1 MKKAFSV
8 LVVLIAGVML
18 TACPSLWSTAAKD
31 KTEDAEVLYKDA
43 EAAFANKD
51 YDKAIEL
58 YERIKSGHSDF
69 EKTPEVY
76 LKLAEAFYEKG
87 AYEKAISRYLQFV
100 ELHPGHKDVPK
111 AKFYAAMGYFQ
122 QIRAADLDNRIVH
135 TAAEAFKA
143 LRDDPEAGEW
153 AEKAGEK
160 YNECLKKMA
169 EKELYKART
178 YVSMGQ
184 YQAARISA
192 KRVLDEYKEM
202 GFDKE
207 AEDLIKGIKGK

>member
-1 MKKAFSV
+1 MKKALSI
-8 LVVLIAGVML
+8 LVVLIAGTML
-18 TACPSLWSTAAKD
+18 TACPSLWNTAAND
-31 KTEDAEVLYKDA
+31 KTEGAEKLYEDA
-43 EAAFANKD
+43 EAAFDNKD
-51 YDKAIEL
+51 YEKAIEL
-58 YERIKSGHSDF
+58 YERIKSGYSDF

-76 LKLAEAFYEKG
+76 LRLADAFYKKG

-111 AKFYAAMGYFQ
+111 AKFHAAMGYFQ

-153 AEKAGEK
+153 SERAGEK
-160 YNECLKKMA
+160 YDECLKKMA

-184 YQAARISA
+184 YQAARIAA

>member
-1 MKKAFSV
+1 
-8 LVVLIAGVML
+8 ML
-18 TACPSLWSTAAKD
+18 TACPSLWNTAAND
-31 KTEDAEVLYKDA
+31 KAEGAEKLYEDA
-43 EAAFANKD
+43 EAAFDNKD
-51 YDKAIEL
+51 YEKAIEL
-58 YERIKSGHSDF
+58 YERIKSGYSDF

-76 LKLAEAFYEKG
+76 LRLADAFYEKG

-111 AKFYAAMGYFQ
+111 AKFHAAMGYFQ

-160 YNECLKKMA
+160 YDECLKKMA

-184 YQAARISA
+184 YQAARIAA